1 MGKTKQQKLK
11 QKLQLMERMCN
22 EMITAKERAEKDLSD
37 ALSKPA
43 KKIKK
48 DPTAAQKK
56 VQDQFSRRAKIAS
69 DLYHAEGAKLTWPE
83 AMTAAG
89 PLLKAE
95 LLIAADTETAVV
107 NIENLTLSE

>member
-11 QKLQLMERMCN
+11 IKLSLMEKITN
-22 EMITAKERAEKDLSD
+22 EMISAKERAEKERDE
-37 ALSKPA
+37 ALLKPA

-48 DPTAAQKK
+48 EPTAAQKK
-56 VQDQFSRRAKIAS
+56 VQDQFARRARVAS
-69 DLYHAEGAKLTWPE
+69 ELYHAEGAKLTWPE

-95 LLIAADTETAVV
+95 QDLAAQGEFQPV
-107 NIENLTLSE
+107 ENLTLVQE

>member
-22 EMITAKERAEKDLSD
+22 EMIAAKERVEKERDD
-37 ALSKPA
+37 ALLKPA

-48 DPTAAQKK
+48 DPTLAQKK
-56 VQDQFSRRAKIAS
+56 VQDQFARRARIAS
-69 DLYHAEGAKLTWPE
+69 ELYNAEGAALTWPE

-95 LLIAADTETAVV
+95 LGNQPDLPKT
-107 NIENLTLSE
+107 